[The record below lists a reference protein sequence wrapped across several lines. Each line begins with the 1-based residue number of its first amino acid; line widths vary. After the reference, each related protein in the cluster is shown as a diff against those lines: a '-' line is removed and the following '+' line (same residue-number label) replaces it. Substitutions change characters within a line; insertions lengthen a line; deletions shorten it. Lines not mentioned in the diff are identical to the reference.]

1 MPSPSRPR
9 RKTLRESSRRRR
21 QRQQQRAA
29 SRFAD
34 GSFGVERLEPR
45 AMLAGYAMYNLVNT
59 SDTYALVF
67 EQGTEQAGLAVAP
80 AAGSVIMPGLNYG
93 NAVFETYSIDV
104 RSDPSDA
111 GTSIGTASVI
121 TQLDNNDNRYL
132 TDTSGLLSFAYSES
146 YSSDLD
152 RPPWYISGQLISVN
166 LPTWGWNNDSPY
178 DIEFT
183 AVSGTNASPAAGTVI
198 ASGDRLGGIMGT
210 EFEFN
215 ILVAAGTEILG
226 SSVID
231 VGADTSGN
239 SYLYDLSNLATF
251 TYNDDDSDASGYTVN
266 WQDMTIDLAPPVI
279 SNDGWTSG
287 MGNTS
292 PAATPGQSFWAL
304 DYGSETGRWTVED
317 GAAWQSNAPLDSGGG
332 INYGSRAF
340 PVSLDA
346 NYQASYG
353 PGSGFDG
360 LWQMDIKIGSSGSSD
375 NSFVETFYLAEREDS
390 RVGPQYYADGS
401 ADGGPAGWSREIDI
415 METRWNSGGKVGPQ
429 LNLPT
434 GQGNGGPFTGWT
446 TDDTYYN
453 TVLGEWSDIGGAPM
467 EQFATF
473 GILIRGESLWI
484 YAYKPDGTL
493 WYSTEEILEDSDYQQ
508 SAPFVPYI
516 GTWADPDVLGS
527 ATIDDRFE
535 TGYKNFIYMSADNPL
550 IASANPLD
558 NPNAFGP
565 SLVSA
570 TEGGLF
576 AFSGIA
582 TVADSLRLAEDALPQ
597 VPGLDVSLGQM
608 LPVRLSDILGLDV
621 EGNGQ
626 TTWSS
631 FDTAYPYPTVADVQA
646 VANEIA
652 ASGSWT
658 ADMLPATAGIAASA
672 GYGLQSSTAQPA
684 FAQLPSLEL
693 GSSNGFTIQAW
704 FNSSD
709 LSVSNQPIVDLGE
722 AENASGTNIAVFLD
736 GGALTLGLNDTT
748 YRSSSVLT
756 GNTWQHVSVVVSDTT
771 AMLFVDG
778 TLSDTFDLNAPVA
791 DVTRQSNW
799 WGRSNTAAD
808 PAWQGQ
814 LDELRV
820 WSRPLT
826 DEEVAANY
834 NLSLQGSPP
843 GLLAYYKANATSGST
858 LRDATGNG
866 NDATR
871 MTLDSLGDPVASTT
885 ITSSS
890 LGSLLAQNGV
900 VLSWNPSQT
909 YEAVISTGSLD
920 EVLKLRRGPTATI
933 PVTASGMLQLTLAL
947 DTAGDLLTGI
957 STSWEATAAETDLDL
972 DAGLGFLDT
981 TIAGG
986 SYSLTATASAFL
998 KSATSSTTLPG
1009 GTTATSSTVA
1019 SLSYTQASASD
1030 FPASGTIS
1038 VAASLPFAGE
1048 VAGES
1053 LPTGD
1058 SAPTVSLP
1066 ASTRS
1071 WAATSSYVQPNWTM
1085 TNMGNA
1091 LPLAQLDVPALVSTG
1106 LHSTGGSLAGL
1117 ESSSW
1122 LTAPFSSDVIDYD
1135 WGTGLDDVAAL
1146 LTERLLVISAF
1157 SRVSGWLPVNNYGA
1171 TFAVSRGA
1179 AVSSVDLVGN
1189 LLTDSPAVS
1198 QSSPLLAA
1206 GIAARFTAQLAGT
1219 GLTCRE
1225 TPGRPGFLEFY
1236 ASDASITGFTM
1247 TPLNPTTGDYP
1258 IGTRSANAL
1267 SALGFFAEQ
1276 TAALELGNGSF
1287 EGPYAG
1293 TSTTPYVVNPSG
1305 GQWVF
1310 TGTSGLARNG
1320 SEWYAP
1326 LAPEGQQAA
1335 FLEDQGTIAQ
1345 TLYDLPAGTYQ
1356 LSFSAIQRSDGD
1368 VTANGLSILVDGTV
1382 VMTVAAEDL
1391 LTAAWRQFT
1400 TPTFTL
1406 TEGTHTITFQGL
1418 GDATG
1423 TAASALDAVVM
1434 YSNLTADVSS
1444 APTFGTL
1451 RGLLEVLNQH
1461 NLVGDAAEPSG
1472 LPDNDTAAGQVAIAA
1487 GTTYTAATM
1496 PAAIQ
1501 FVANVSGGSVTPLV
1515 FAVSGSGST
1524 ATYTLVTAGQSLA
1537 VTRSG
1542 LQNWPLVLPEFSPD
1556 ATATYV
1562 LGFTDRAMSVA
1573 ADTISTTAS
1582 FTGTIG
1588 GDFQSDSGNWLAT
1601 AGSLSS
1607 ATDSSL
1613 ALGATFG
1620 QSSGTRLTSGR
1631 SYALSA
1637 FTGLAQ
1643 AGTGSVAR
1651 PDSDTA
1657 TLGTYAFAGAAYTAA
1672 FVPTAVRFFANA
1684 TGSITPVLLE
1694 SMSGSDFTVA
1704 AVGDTIE
1711 VTAIGLN
1718 EAAVFF
1724 PTLGSL
1730 TPGATYLFGYQDS
1743 ASGVVATHNTAT
1755 ALGSWLAASTS
1766 AAVSTGTSA
1775 AFSTAAVRSLDIIAS
1790 TTSGSAAADS
1800 NAAAFDTSSGS
1811 VAIDPTT
1818 TFSAGFL
1825 PTAMQVQAELPAG
1838 VDSAFVTPL
1847 VFAVGGTSAA
1857 PTYTLIGAATSQ
1869 LLSATGVAQLPVEF
1883 APSLLSSLSTDGSY
1897 VMGFSTVDVQIATGG
1912 AITPT
1917 AAFSGVVGRAA
1928 STSGG
1933 SWLVSAGLGTTLAVG
1948 GVFATAAPGGQIG
1961 VTSGRTYACTF
1972 LTNATQAASPS
1983 GLASLQSAGDLTIGV
1998 SYADISTSAG
2008 QLSIDADAIDALA
2021 VPGVSGLALTGSEDV
2036 PTAIT
2041 ATRQFTLA
2049 LDASVMTTGA
2059 ILANQQQQATALP
2072 VTTGVLSA
2080 IRVSPGSQRFGIDG
2094 YVSDV
2099 ITVTA
2104 GLQTYDTAPTVT
2116 ITDAGGTGT
2125 GATAVANLDP
2135 NTGLVQ
2141 SVTLLTPGS
2150 GYTQPVFSISGSNA
2164 PATVAAR
2171 WEAGSVTGG
2180 VVIDGGAFYA
2190 ATPAVTITDDAGS
2203 GAGATATAIITDGVV
2218 TGITITNAGSGY
2230 VRPRITVA
2238 APTMITGTAMDL
2250 VPVPTATVVDATG
2263 AGATATVLTDN
2274 AGMITGIT
2282 VGDYQATATAT
2293 ASNGIVTAISLAL
2306 GGATYAS
2313 SSPPTVTITD
2323 AAGSGSG
2330 ATATATV
2337 SPDGIVT
2344 DITLLSGGNGY
2355 INPVVTIG
2363 PPATLNS
2370 GYTDPTIEFSI
2381 VDMPDFTFLGST
2393 STTVTDGVFRA
2404 EVTSPGVLYQ
2414 APPTITI
2421 TDATGF
2427 GSGAAAYAVMEG
2439 GRIVD
2444 IVFTSYGSGYTSP
2457 VITIDSPWV
2466 DISAAPQGP
2475 SEVNHVFYFLD
2486 GSTWATTTS
2495 SSSGISLQY
2504 QLIDQ
2509 LTQLADAAAAGLEG
2523 GSGSAEPN
2531 IYTLQAYLAP
2541 LLGEDSPTL
2550 ALAENLAIVMPTA
2563 SNAPL
2568 VWYVSAQSNDSLVGQ
2583 ALFPAS
2589 AWSVAN
2595 VGGVS
2600 LGNVDLAMDLRGTS
2614 AAPGFTG
2621 SAQVGYLDVSLIAE
2635 SFTPEV
2641 SFTLQT
2647 TSGSFQSFG
2656 SWQSILTNDQLL
2668 GANAATS
2675 ATIEAYELT
2684 FGATVSTAV
2693 ETLIGSEFAASP
2705 QLTLAATAAAGG
2717 GFEAMLTDAN
2727 WGGAQGLLFI
2737 DAADLAPAFE
2747 AVAAVLAATDT
2758 AGLLADPMPFVS
2770 ASLQDLTGFSEFFVA
2785 SIESNLVSGL
2795 PDDLDALIDWASG
2808 TGVFTP
2814 AFGAASAGGGA
2825 GYALTL
2831 VPDTNWLHASAGSTQ
2846 IAFDVGSLATLAG
2859 GLPAAQSM
2867 LANLVVPPA
2876 NTGDLTV
2883 SLTASWQ
2890 APFGALLASSGS
2902 GTSLAYSTAGY
2913 VEGSSSTQ
2921 AWVLSDIEV
2930 LGAALDFQGTL
2941 GTMPVVFDAD
2951 ATTTA
2956 EVSLTEGGLVTTLA
2970 AATLAAD
2977 LTAASLASSVTDGS
2991 YSAVLPVYYP
3001 TATCYSGAFTIGGS
3015 EDGTAAPLAG
3025 YLLPEAA
3032 PTVTFGLPDI
3042 TNDAIASLSLADAIG
3057 NPDVFQTN
3065 LESLSTAFS
3074 QAFEAAMA
3082 GQTQV
3087 VVGDGAKE
3095 FAAAY
3100 STYDAI
3106 AAYVAST
3113 LPAFVPQCDQSA
3125 TATATATNG
3134 TITAITVTQ
3143 TGESYVAA
3151 PVVTILDLAG
3161 TGAGATATAVMGED
3175 GNGGFKVVS
3184 ITLGSGGS
3192 GYSQPIVSIGTPSV
3206 GEETAEE
3213 QLYNEATTAYNVVLA
3228 TPGLV
3233 LDGSLP
3239 LTTGSYVSAIT
3250 GQTTSGSLPSFFDA
3264 AGNVLTYSGLAE
3276 SFFDEAGNQQTV
3288 RSVTFPLVI
3297 DYTLAATEI
3306 AFELGMPGLPIT
3318 FTAPS
3323 ALDLTASGNATVDL
3337 SFGIDA
3343 FDGFFVIP
3351 DAGDQFSGT
3360 LDAGPAANFTNSVT
3374 VGIIS
3379 GTMAADVGEIF
3390 AMDFTTALTDPNGNG
3405 QITLQEINSLPAA
3418 SFFQTT
3424 LSTPVVDLE
3433 LNLDLQVA
3441 GGGMAGALP
3450 GFSATLGITWPAGHS
3465 QPVVSYSNFAID
3477 LGSFISDY
3485 MAPIATRL
3493 GPITSGLQPFI
3504 NALDTQIPVL
3514 SDVIGGDTS
3523 LLGLANRFGGADLG
3537 FVNAVTAIS
3546 TMVNDITS
3554 AVNYINQNPGQ
3565 SYRVPLAA
3573 AVSFAD
3579 DFRNGAT
3586 ALAAPTKATA
3596 SLPTQNQTANA
3607 INSYLGQFQGSAS
3620 NPFTHA
3626 AGKVV
3631 NANSSYGVS
3640 GGLGISFDV
3649 LSADSLVAMLTG
3661 QTADLFTITFPTL
3674 SANFSLDASYPI
3686 APPLSMTFGGG
3697 VNASATLAV
3706 GMSTAG
3712 LELWIDAIESA
3723 IAADV
3728 GLPTTSTGSSDA
3740 VSFDSFLSPA
3750 ALESLALDV
3759 VEEGLFID
3767 GSATR
3772 ITAGG
3777 YLALGAQLNGGA
3789 AKAGVD
3795 GFFNVDMV
3803 MTPNA
3808 GGDGRLTLDE
3818 MIQLAGDNFSS
3829 PLNLFDFEFT
3839 GSVSAEAY
3847 LKLYLPFKWRNIW
3860 SHNFGS
3866 YTIFDIKNDPAPPK
3880 ESAAD
3885 VGSLFLNMGP
3895 TAARRGL
3902 ATAHVIDEHFELRHL
3917 GGVAGDETVSVQFYV
3932 EGVAQYV
3939 DAQGNPAPQVYT
3951 GVTNVLG
3958 LAGDGHDT
3966 VDATGV
3972 LSPVRIDGGDGHDTI
3987 RGGRGLNTLTGGFG
4001 NDSLFGGDIS
4011 DILHGGDG
4019 HDVISIGG
4027 GVAQVLGGMG
4037 DDAFSAAN
4045 GGSFTFAFDDSFGG
4059 DSAAA
4064 GIFAGATLDFSQVT
4078 KPLAVT
4084 LGATNSVTLGGMH
4097 VLSWNG
4103 DGPARIILGTG
4114 HDKVTFADGYHPV
4127 EIDLGSGRNK
4137 IEIQAFEPNSLVS
4150 IVGADLAS
4158 DDQFTIR
4165 ESVAKTIGLTA
4176 AGVSAD
4182 NGGSFTFDASQFR
4195 KLSLHDTDADVTL
4208 DFAGLAPEWLH
4219 VSART
4224 AAVVS
4229 RLEGKAL
4236 RLIGAEGVAV
4246 NADVFAAVGG
4256 SVAMSTTALG
4266 AAVRLGESAAA
4277 SITAAR
4283 GSIAIDGASLV
4294 IGDWATTPF
4303 TIAGGGLDN
4312 DAAATTVP
4320 AGRAL
4325 VRSTLLG
4332 PGGDY
4337 SGMYLAGRDLSGVD
4351 LSGANLANATL
4362 VGADLSGANLTGAS
4376 LVGVDL
4382 EAADLTGA
4390 RLVDT
4395 FFADITGEPAAL
4407 PAGWKTSRGTLVF
4420 EGIDVPEG
4428 QTVFLNATHLAND
4441 QLVKSGEGTL
4451 VVTRAS
4457 SHAGGTHVE
4466 AGTLYIRH
4474 ITGLGS
4480 GPVSVASGA
4489 TVVLDV
4495 GFASVGMGKLTL
4507 AAGATLTQIT
4517 PNGQTSSEAAFTLT
4531 SDGEWLRLFNDG
4543 AQLLSTSFA
4552 QWNRSVDWQF
4562 PVTADFNGDG
4572 LPDVAAMTPS
4582 GVWWAAINQGDGT
4595 GRNLRMTRWSGSAG
4609 WTDVVSG
4616 DFNGDGRGDIAGRT
4630 STGGWWV
4637 AQSRPIL
4644 VGFTNSLF
4652 AQWSTGTTWSDV
4664 VAGDFNADGRT
4675 DIAGRAANGAW
4686 WAALATASGLAVNT
4700 RMGRWVGEAFV
4711 DVAVGD
4717 VNGDGR
4723 GDIIGRATDGTWWAE
4738 VASAAGTGF
4747 TSQLM
4752 TRWSPSISWQDVRF
4766 GDIDGNGRTDV
4777 VGRTPSGQWW
4787 VAYARDASVGYDSV
4801 PLGVWSSGID
4811 WKSVVLGDFNFDGR
4825 LDIAGL
4831 APASSESDAGTWWA
4845 GLTRDSGIDNEVWG
4859 HFGLAD
4865 GVGLRTT
4872 LSTTTR

>member
-1 MPSPSRPR
+1 MPLPR
-9 RKTLRESSRRRR
+9 RRALRQRQYRNQKRRRR
-21 QRQQQRAA
+21 LAA
-29 SRFAD
+29 
-34 GSFGVERLEPR
+34 GGVERLEAR
-45 AMLAGYAMYNLVNT
+45 AMLAGYSMYNLVNA

-67 EQGTEQAGLAVAP
+67 EQGTEQAGLAVSP

-121 TQLDNNDNRYL
+121 TEFDDNNNRYL

-146 YSSDLD
+146 YSSNLD
-152 RPPWYISGQLISVN
+152 GPPWYISGQLVSVN

-178 DIEFT
+178 DIKFT

-215 ILVAAGTEILG
+215 ILVAGGTEILG
-226 SSVID
+226 SSVTD
-231 VGADTSGN
+231 VGVDTSGN

-287 MGNTS
+287 MGNMS

-304 DYGSETGRWTVED
+304 DYGSETSRWTVED

-340 PVSLDA
+340 PASLDA

-360 LWQMDIKIGSSGSSD
+360 LWQMDIKIGSTGSSD
-375 NSFVETFYLAEREDS
+375 SSFVETFYLAEREDP

-493 WYSTEEILEDSDYQQ
+493 WYSTEEIIENSDYLQ

-535 TGYKNFIYMSADNPL
+535 TGYKNFIYMSPDNPL

-565 SLVSA
+565 NLVSA

-576 AFSGIA
+576 AFSGIT
-582 TVADSLRLAEDALPQ
+582 TVADSLRLAEDSLPQ

-608 LPVRLSDILGLDV
+608 LPVRLSEILGLDV

-631 FDTAYPYPTVADVQA
+631 FDTAYPFPTVADVQA
-646 VANEIA
+646 VASTIA
-652 ASGSWT
+652 ASGNWT
-658 ADMLPATAGIAASA
+658 ADMLPATAGTAASA

-684 FAQLPSLEL
+684 FAQLPSLDL
-693 GSSNGFTIQAW
+693 GSSDGFTIQAW
-704 FNSSD
+704 FNSSEVA
-709 LSVSNQPIVDLGE
+709 LENQPLVDLAE
-722 AENASGTNIAVFLD
+722 ADTSAASRIRLFLD
-736 GGALTLGLNDTT
+736 DGTVVVGLNDTT
-748 YRSSSVLT
+748 YRSSSVLP
-756 GNTWQHVSVVVSDTT
+756 GNTWQHVSLSVSGTT
-771 AMLFVDG
+771 AMLSVNG
-778 TLSDTFDLNAPVA
+778 TLTDTFTLDAPIA
-791 DVTRQSNW
+791 DVTLQSNW
-799 WGRSNTAAD
+799 WGHSNNAGD

-814 LDELRV
+814 LDELRI

-826 DEEVAANY
+826 DEEVEANY

-871 MTLDSLGDPVASTT
+871 MTLDSLGDPVASTA

-890 LGSLLAQNGV
+890 LDSLLAQNGV

-909 YEAVISTGSLD
+909 YEAVVSTGSLD

-933 PVTASGMLQLTLAL
+933 PVTASGTLQLTLAL

-1030 FPASGTIS
+1030 FPASGTIT

-1066 ASTRS
+1066 ATTRS

-1117 ESSSW
+1117 DSSSW

-1171 TFAVSRGA
+1171 TFAVSRGS

-1219 GLTCRE
+1219 GLACRE

-1293 TSTTPYVVNPSG
+1293 TSSTPYVVNPSG

-1434 YSNLTADVSS
+1434 YSNLTAEVSS

-1461 NLVGDAAEPSG
+1461 NLVGDAGTPTA

-1501 FVANVSGGSVTPLV
+1501 FVANVPGGSVTPLV

-1524 ATYTLVTAGQSLA
+1524 ATYTLLTAGQSLA

-1582 FTGTIG
+1582 FIGTIG
-1588 GDFQSDSGNWLAT
+1588 GDFQSGSGNWLAT
-1601 AGSLSS
+1601 AGSLSTAS
-1607 ATDSSL
+1607 DSSL

-1704 AVGDTIE
+1704 AVGDPID

-1718 EAAVFF
+1718 EAELFF
-1724 PTLGSL
+1724 PTLGNL
-1730 TPGATYLFGYQDS
+1730 TLGATYLFGYQDS
-1743 ASGVVATHNTAT
+1743 ASGVVATHSTAT
-1755 ALGSWLAASTS
+1755 ASGSWLAASTS

-1838 VDSAFVTPL
+1838 VDSAFMTPL

-1857 PTYTLIGAATSQ
+1857 PTYTLIGAATPQ

-1883 APSLLSSLSTDGSY
+1883 APSLLSGLSTAGSY

-1928 STSGG
+1928 NTSGG
-1933 SWLVSAGLGTTLAVG
+1933 SWLASAGLGTTLAVG

-2021 VPGVSGLALTGSEDV
+2021 VPGVSGLALAGSEDV
-2036 PTAIT
+2036 PAAIT

-2135 NTGLVQ
+2135 NTGLLQ

-2203 GAGATATAIITDGVV
+2203 GAGATATAIITDGVM

-2238 APTMITGTAMDL
+2238 APTMITGAAMDL

-2263 AGATATVLTDN
+2263 IGATTTVLTDN
-2274 AGMITGIT
+2274 AGMITGIA

-2337 SPDGIVT
+2337 STDGVVT

-2600 LGNVDLAMDLRGTS
+2600 LGNVDLAMDLSGTS

-2647 TSGSFQSFG
+2647 TPGSFQSFG
-2656 SWQSILTNDQLL
+2656 GWQSILTSDQLL
-2668 GANAATS
+2668 GANATTS

-2785 SIESNLVSGL
+2785 SIESNLVGGL
-2795 PDDLDALIDWASG
+2795 PVDLDALIDWASG

-2902 GTSLAYSTAGY
+2902 GTSLAYSTTGY
-2913 VEGSSSTQ
+2913 VEGSASTR
-2921 AWVLSDIEV
+2921 AWVLADIEV
-2930 LGAALDFQGTL
+2930 VGAALDFQGTL

-2951 ATTTA
+2951 ASTTA
-2956 EVSLTEGGLVTTLA
+2956 EVSLADGGVATTLA

-2977 LTAASLASSVTDGS
+2977 LTAASLASSVTGGS

-3001 TATCYSGAFTIGGS
+3001 TSTCYSGSFTIGGT
-3015 EDGTAAPLAG
+3015 GTETTAPLAG
-3025 YLLPEAA
+3025 FLVPGETA
-3032 PTVTFGLPDI
+3032 TVSLGLPDI

-3065 LESLSTAFS
+3065 LESLSAAFS
-3074 QAFEAAMA
+3074 GAFEAAMA
-3082 GQTQV
+3082 GRTQV
-3087 VVGDGAKE
+3087 VVGDGTKE

-3106 AAYVAST
+3106 AAYVAAT

-3134 TITAITVTQ
+3134 VLTAITVTQ
-3143 TGESYVAA
+3143 TGESYVAPPTVA
-3151 PVVTILDLAG
+3151 IIDLAG
-3161 TGAGATATAVMGED
+3161 TGSGATATAVMGED

-3184 ITLGSGGS
+3184 ITISSGGS
-3192 GYSQPIVSIGTPSV
+3192 GYGQPIVSIGTPSV
-3206 GEETAEE
+3206 GQETAAE

-3233 LDGSLP
+3233 LDGSLAF
-3239 LTTGSYVSAIT
+3239 TTGSYVSAIT
-3250 GQTTSGSLPSFFDA
+3250 GATTSGSLPSFFDA
-3264 AGNVLTYSGLAE
+3264 AGNLLTYNALAE
-3276 SFFDEAGNQQTV
+3276 SFFDGAGDPQTV
-3288 RSVTFPLVI
+3288 RSVAFPLVI

-3306 AFELGMPGLPIT
+3306 PFELGMPGLPIT

-3323 ALDLTASGNATVDL
+3323 ALDLTASGTATVDL

-3343 FDGFFVIP
+3343 LDGFFVIP
-3351 DAGDQFSGT
+3351 DAGNQFSGT
-3360 LDAGPAANFTNSVT
+3360 LAAGPAANFTNSVT
-3374 VGIIS
+3374 VGILS
-3379 GTMAADVGEIF
+3379 GTMSADVGDIF
-3390 AMDFTTALTDPNGNG
+3390 AMGFTTTLTDPDANGR
-3405 QITLQEINSLPAA
+3405 ITLQEINTLPAS

-3424 LSTPVVDLE
+3424 LSTPVIGLEIDLE
-3433 LNLDLQVA
+3433 LQIA

-3450 GFSATLGITWPAGHS
+3450 GFGNTMSVTWAAGLSH
-3465 QPVVSYSNFAID
+3465 PTVSYDNFYVD

-3537 FVNAVTAIS
+3537 FVKAVAAIS

-3579 DFRNGAT
+3579 DFRNGST
-3586 ALAAPTKATA
+3586 ALAKPTKASA
-3596 SLPTQNQTANA
+3596 SLPTQNQTAGA

-3649 LSADSLVAMLTG
+3649 LNVNSLIDMLTG
-3661 QTADLFTITFPTL
+3661 QTATLFTITFPTL

-3728 GLPTTSTGSSDA
+3728 GLPTTSTGSSDT

-3759 VEEGLFID
+3759 IEKGLFID

-3818 MIQLAGDNFSS
+3818 MIQLAGDNFST
-3829 PLNLFDFEFT
+3829 PLNLFDFQFT
-3839 GSVSAEAY
+3839 GSISAEAY

-3860 SHNFGS
+3860 SHDFGS
-3866 YTIFDIKNDPAPPK
+3866 YTIFNIKNDPAPPK

-3895 TAARRGL
+3895 TAARRGA

-3932 EGVAQYV
+3932 EGVSQYV

-3951 GVTNVLG
+3951 GVTNILG

-3987 RGGRGLNTLTGGFG
+3987 RGGRGLNTLTGGLG
-4001 NDSLFGGDIS
+4001 NDALFGGGIN

-4019 HDVISIGG
+4019 DDAISIGDKI
-4027 GVAQVLGGMG
+4027 AQVIGGAG
-4037 DDAFSAAN
+4037 RDSFTAAR

-4059 DSAAA
+4059 DSADTD
-4064 GIFAGATLDFSQVT
+4064 IFAGATLDFSQVT
-4078 KPLAVT
+4078 RPLAVT
-4084 LGATNSVTLGGMH
+4084 LGTTNSVTLGGTH

-4103 DGPARIILGTG
+4103 AGPARIILGAG
-4114 HDKVTFADGYHPV
+4114 HDQVTFASGYQPV

-4137 IEIQAFEPNSLVS
+4137 VEIQAFEADTPVS
-4150 IVGADLAS
+4150 ILGGDLAG
-4158 DDQFTIR
+4158 DDQLTIR
-4165 ESVAKTIGLTA
+4165 ESVAKAIGVTA
-4176 AGVSAD
+4176 GGVTAD
-4182 NGGSFTFDASQFR
+4182 NGGSFAFDMPRFR
-4195 KLSLHDTDADVTL
+4195 KLSLHDADADVSL
-4208 DFAGLAPEWLH
+4208 DFAGIAPERLH

-4229 RLEGKAL
+4229 HLQGTDL
-4236 RLIGAEGVAV
+4236 RLTGAEGVAV
-4246 NADVFAAVGG
+4246 NADIFAAIGG
-4256 SVAMSTTALG
+4256 SVAIGTTSPG
-4266 AAVRLGESAAA
+4266 ASVTLGESAAA

-4283 GSIAIDGASLV
+4283 GNIAIDGASLV
-4294 IGDWATTPF
+4294 IGALAMTPF
-4303 TIAGGGLDN
+4303 TITGGGLDN
-4312 DAAATTVP
+4312 DALATTVP
-4320 AGRAL
+4320 TGRAL

-4337 SGMYLAGRDLSGVD
+4337 SGMYLAGQDLSGVD
-4351 LSGANLANATL
+4351 LSGANLSGTHLAGT
-4362 VGADLSGANLTGAS
+4362 DLTGANLTGANLTGVS
-4376 LVGVDL
+4376 LD
-4382 EAADLTGA
+4382 EANLTAVKLFQAVLTDLTG
-4390 RLVDT
+4390 
-4395 FFADITGEPAAL
+4395 EPIAL
-4407 PAGWKTSRGTLVF
+4407 PVGWIATEGSLVF
-4420 EGIDVPEG
+4420 AGIDVPAGTVEFLGPG
-4428 QTVFLNATHLAND
+4428 QLTID

-4451 VVTRAS
+4451 VISRAS
-4457 SHAGGTHVE
+4457 SHSGGTYVE
-4466 AGTLYIRH
+4466 AGTLYVRH
-4474 ITGLGS
+4474 VNGLGA
-4480 GPVSVASGA
+4480 GPLVIAAGGTVILVAGFGSV
-4489 TVVLDV
+4489 D
-4495 GFASVGMGKLTL
+4495 MGELSL
-4507 AAGATLTQIT
+4507 ADGATLIELTADGQLSFRAASVTIAADAGPAAVLYTGQQPDWMATAKWSLKPGLNDDAAFMTLDPATGEVRLAASMNVGSQPEYRFTVIAEHANVGVEETQVTVEVTGYNQPPAIAT
-4517 PNGQTSSEAAFTLT
+4517 PPLFRVTRGQTGMLQWPATPAVFTDPDSDLLTVLLEVPAGDLTATGTAAVTVGGTLT
-4531 SDGEWLRLFNDG
+4531 ARTFQGSPAALNTYFSTLGRIGYTAAATGSTEIGLDISVFDGEASAEAVAEILVAEPIQRPQLLPATTITVDVSTMGPFPVVLSHAQLSQSVVNDPSTVSFVVTGISSGRVEKWDGQGWVDVSSPLVSSSPSVMLSQLLLRLIQPDD
-4543 AQLLSTSFA
+4543 LLRWVPPITAGQTTRAFA
-4552 QWNRSVDWQF
+4552 ILGW
-4562 PVTADFNGDG
+4562 DG
-4572 LPDVAAMTPS
+4572 LVTSDTS
-4582 GVWWAAINQGDGT
+4582 
-4595 GRNLRMTRWSGSAG
+4595 S
-4609 WTDVVSG
+4609 
-4616 DFNGDGRGDIAGRT
+4616 DI
-4630 STGGWWV
+4630 
-4637 AQSRPIL
+4637 
-4644 VGFTNSLF
+4644 
-4652 AQWSTGTTWSDV
+4652 
-4664 VAGDFNADGRT
+4664 
-4675 DIAGRAANGAW
+4675 
-4686 WAALATASGLAVNT
+4686 
-4700 RMGRWVGEAFV
+4700 
-4711 DVAVGD
+4711 
-4717 VNGDGR
+4717 
-4723 GDIIGRATDGTWWAE
+4723 
-4738 VASAAGTGF
+4738 
-4747 TSQLM
+4747 
-4752 TRWSPSISWQDVRF
+4752 SISWD
-4766 GDIDGNGRTDV
+4766 
-4777 VGRTPSGQWW
+4777 
-4787 VAYARDASVGYDSV
+4787 
-4801 PLGVWSSGID
+4801 
-4811 WKSVVLGDFNFDGR
+4811 
-4825 LDIAGL
+4825 
-4831 APASSESDAGTWWA
+4831 E
-4845 GLTRDSGIDNEVWG
+4845 E
-4859 HFGLAD
+4859 
-4865 GVGLRTT
+4865 
-4872 LSTTTR
+4872 